1 MSVTAE
7 NAHKR
12 GFFSSLLD
20 YGTIVILI
28 ALILIFTILKPRDF
42 LSVKNILNII
52 SQIAPLGIVS
62 IGLTFLMAMRY
73 YDLSIGYLVSLAG
86 VVVTTLFG
94 HGFSELGGIVV
105 TVVVL
110 GGLVGLLNGSIV
122 TFLRVPPL
130 VVTIGVGFICFGVI
144 YVITGGKAVHYGIP
158 PHFKVW
164 GSGMIGVIPVPVII
178 LAIVSVISIIV
189 FQKTSFG
196 RYLYAIGNN
205 ETTSYLSGVKIKLV
219 KMTSFILCS
228 VFACLTGILLA
239 SESMVGH
246 TTAGERYLLH
256 SLTAAFLGTSLFRKG
271 EGNIWGTLIGV
282 VILGVAYNGMT
293 MLGTPYTLREVIT
306 GVILILALAI
316 SRKRKSEL
324 E

>member
-1 MSVTAE
+1 MVTPSE
-7 NAHKR
+7 KTQRR
-12 GFFSSLLD
+12 GFLSLIFD
-20 YGTIVILI
+20 YGTIVMLVT
-28 ALILIFTILKPRDF
+28 LILIFTILKPKDF
-42 LSVKNILNII
+42 LSVKNILII
-52 SQIAPLGIVS
+52 IQHTAPLGIVS
-62 IGLTFLMAMRY
+62 IGLTFLVAMRY

-94 HGFSELGGIVV
+94 QGFSESAGIVL
-105 TVVVL
+105 TVVLV
-110 GGLVGLLNGSIV
+110 GGLVGLLNGAIV

-144 YVITGGKAVHYGIP
+144 YIITGGKAVYYGIP

-178 LAIVSVISIIV
+178 LAVISALSVII

-205 ETTSYLSGVKIKLV
+205 ETASNLSGVKIKLI
-219 KMTSFILCS
+219 KMTSFVMCS
-228 VFACLTGILLA
+228 VFACLTGILIA
-239 SESMVGH
+239 SENMVGH
-246 TTAGERYLLH
+246 TTAGERYLLL
-256 SLTAAFLGTSLFRKG
+256 SLTAAFLGTSIFRKG

-282 VILGVAYNGMT
+282 VILGVTYNGMT

-306 GVILILALAI
+306 GIILIVALAM
-316 SRKRKSEL
+316 SRKGESEL
-324 E
+324 G